1 MNDDQDKKLSNKKCL
16 SDAEHG
22 SSMRTHMLRVKS
34 NKDNTDLL
42 QRITELGGKIVSE
55 GKGVI
60 VIEAD
65 ANTVTALSEDEE
77 VLAIQEERK
86 LEMRASRIAIKPPL
100 NNE

>member
-1 MNDDQDKKLSNKKCL
+1 
-16 SDAEHG
+16 
-22 SSMRTHMLRVKS
+22 
-34 NKDNTDLL
+34 L